1 MVILVNNIRNTIL
14 QYKNN
19 HLMVMDILILLYHM
33 IISYLWMVVVMDTL
47 AFANGIIIIQL

>member
-33 IISYLWMVVVMDTL
+33 IISYFWMVVVMDTL